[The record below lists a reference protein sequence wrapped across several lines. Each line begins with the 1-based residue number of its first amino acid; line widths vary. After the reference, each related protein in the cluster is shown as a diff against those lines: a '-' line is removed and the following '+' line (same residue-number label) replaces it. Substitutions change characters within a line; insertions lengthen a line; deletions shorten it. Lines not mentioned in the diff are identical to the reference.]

1 MPLDIQLL
9 YVQKSILNF
18 GKELAGMRKR
28 SDGHDLDIASV
39 RNSRQFA
46 IYSQRIAREFELK
59 DGKTESLDWDE
70 SSRAWLRRTTYALVK
85 HCLDEGLL
93 IAFHEHR
100 RLKEP
105 PKGRPSTPSN
115 WFKEGFR
122 QLYLSETQL
131 SRSVRDEFAVQMLY
145 AYGHNVPPVYL
156 NGFLK
161 LAGKRQKV
169 EQKLHAEYTE
179 PGFEGL
185 VGGRRK
191 RLTLANGRA
200 EYIEDRKAK
209 RSSRI

>member
-9 YVQKSILNF
+9 CVQKSILNF

-46 IYSQRIAREFELK
+46 IYSQRIAREFEIK
-59 DGKTESLDWDE
+59 DDKTESRDWDE
-70 SSRAWLRRTTYALVK
+70 SSRAWLRRTIYALVK
-85 HCLDEGLL
+85 HCLDEQLQKV
-93 IAFHEHR
+93 FD
-100 RLKEP
+100 EP
-105 PKGRPSTPSN
+105 PLKGSIPARQKTSSN